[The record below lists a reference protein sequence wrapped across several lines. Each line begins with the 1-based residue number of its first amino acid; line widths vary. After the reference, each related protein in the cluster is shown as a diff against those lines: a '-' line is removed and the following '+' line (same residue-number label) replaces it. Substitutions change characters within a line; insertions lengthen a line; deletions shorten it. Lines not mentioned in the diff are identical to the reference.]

1 MKGIDTFKGDRVM
14 SHRVSLLRLL
24 TRRERLR
31 RRIWHLME
39 EAGVLTFPLETFGR
53 VPNFIG
59 AEQAAELLAQQPEFE
74 QAKVIFVSPDH
85 VLRRVREL
93 VLEHGKVLAVSL
105 PQRLAR
111 RSKYPLLQI
120 TERKAIKA
128 AASIDNF
135 LRYGQPLSLPVDLA
149 VLSSVVVDRLGNR
162 LTTRREFGDREWQ
175 MLEDNGFVHEG
186 TKVATIAHPLQFADD
201 LEKWITDKD
210 VKAHLIVTPEE
221 VIRVGDGKH
230 GVNAKAF

>member
-1 MKGIDTFKGDRVM
+1 M
-14 SHRVSLLRLL
+14 SERIFLPRLL

-39 EAGVLTFPLETFGR
+39 DAGVITFPLDVFGR

-59 AEQAAELLAQQPEFE
+59 AERAAELLAEQIEFE

-93 VLEHGKVLAVSL
+93 VLERGKVLAVSL
-105 PQRLAR
+105 PQRLIG
-111 RSKYPLLQI
+111 RSKSILLQI
-120 TERKAIKA
+120 TERRAIKA
-128 AASIDNF
+128 AADIDNF

-162 LTTRREFGDREWQ
+162 LTPRREFGDREWQ
-175 MLEDNGFVHEG
+175 MLIDNGFVHEG
-186 TKVATIAHPLQFADD
+186 TKIATIVHPLQFADD
-201 LEKWITDKD
+201 IIKWVVEGD

-221 VIRVGDGKH
+221 VIRPGGE
-230 GVNAKAF
+230 

>member
-1 MKGIDTFKGDRVM
+1 MQR
-14 SHRVSLLRLL
+14 RVSLARLFS
-24 TRRERLR
+24 RRERLR

-39 EAGVLTFPLETFGR
+39 EAGVLTFPLEVFGR

-59 AEQAAELLAQQPEFE
+59 AEQAAELLARQPEFE

-93 VLEHGKVLAVSL
+93 VLERGKVLAVSL

-111 RSKYPLLQI
+111 GSKNALLQI

-135 LRYGQPLSLPVDLA
+135 LRYGQPLSLSIDLA

-162 LTTRREFGDREWQ
+162 LTPRREFGDREWQ
-175 MLEDNGFVHEG
+175 MLVDNGLVHEG
-186 TKVATIAHPLQFADD
+186 TKIATLVHPLQFADD
-201 LEKWITDKD
+201 LVKWVTEED
-210 VKAHLIVTPEE
+210 VRADLIVTPEE
-221 VIRVGDGKH
+221 VIRVGGGLN
-230 GVNAKAF
+230 GVHSEAS

>member
-1 MKGIDTFKGDRVM
+1 MGYRDN
-14 SHRVSLLRLL
+14 LLRLL
-24 TRRERLR
+24 SRRERLR

-93 VLEHGKVLAVSL
+93 VLERGKVLAVSL

-111 RSKYPLLQI
+111 LSKYALLQI

-135 LRYGQPLSLPVDLA
+135 LRYGQPLSLSIDLA
-149 VLSSVVVDRLGNR
+149 VLSSVVVDWHGNR
-162 LTTRREFGDREWQ
+162 LTTWQGFGDREWQ

-186 TKVATIAHPLQFADD
+186 TEIATLVHPLQFADD
-201 LEKWITDKD
+201 LEKWITDRD

-230 GVNAKAF
+230 GVCAKAS

>member
-1 MKGIDTFKGDRVM
+1 MRERVF
-14 SHRVSLLRLL
+14 LPRLL

-39 EAGVLTFPLETFGR
+39 DAGVLTFPLDVFGR

-59 AEQAAELLAQQPEFE
+59 AKRAAELLAEQPEFE

-93 VLEHGKVLAVSL
+93 VLERGKVLAVSL
-105 PQRLAR
+105 PQRLIRQNKPA
-111 RSKYPLLQI
+111 LLQI
-120 TERKAIKA
+120 TERRAIKA
-128 AASIDNF
+128 AADIDNF

-162 LTTRREFGDREWQ
+162 LTPRREFGDREWQ
-175 MLEDNGFVHEG
+175 MLVDNGFVHEG
-186 TKVATIAHPLQFADD
+186 TKIATIVHPLQFADD
-201 LEKWITDKD
+201 LVKWVVEED
-210 VKAHLIVTPEE
+210 VKAHIIVTPEE
-221 VIRVGDGKH
+221 VIRPGGERDGNR
-230 GVNAKAF
+230 GTTS

>member
-1 MKGIDTFKGDRVM
+1 MNQRVF
-14 SHRVSLLRLL
+14 LPRLL

-39 EAGVLTFPLETFGR
+39 EAGVLTFPLEVFGR

-74 QAKVIFVSPDH
+74 RAKVVFVSPDH

-93 VLEHGKVLAVSL
+93 VLERGKVLAVSL

-111 RSKYPLLQI
+111 RTKQALLQI
-120 TERKAIKA
+120 TERRAVKA
-128 AASIDNF
+128 AADIDNF
-135 LRYGQPLSLPVDLA
+135 LRYGQPLSSPVDLA

-162 LTTRREFGDREWQ
+162 LTPRREFGDREWQ
-175 MLEDNGFVHEG
+175 MLVDNGFVHEG

-201 LEKWITDKD
+201 LVKWITDED
-210 VKAHLIVTPEE
+210 VKAHLIVTPQE
-221 VIRVGDGKH
+221 VIRPGDGGN
-230 GVNAKAF
+230 GVRSEVS

>member
-1 MKGIDTFKGDRVM
+1 M
-14 SHRVSLLRLL
+14 SERIFLPRLL

-39 EAGVLTFPLETFGR
+39 DAGVLTFPLDVFGR

-59 AEQAAELLAQQPEFE
+59 AEKAAELLAEQIEFE

-93 VLEHGKVLAVSL
+93 VLERGKVLAVSL
-105 PQRLAR
+105 PQRLIG
-111 RSKYPLLQI
+111 RSKSILLQI
-120 TERKAIKA
+120 TERRAIKA
-128 AASIDNF
+128 AADIDNF

-162 LTTRREFGDREWQ
+162 LTPRREFGDREWQ
-175 MLEDNGFVHEG
+175 MLIDNGFVHEG
-186 TKVATIAHPLQFADD
+186 TKIATIVHPLQFADD
-201 LEKWITDKD
+201 IIKWVVEGD

-221 VIRVGDGKH
+221 VIRPGGE
-230 GVNAKAF
+230 